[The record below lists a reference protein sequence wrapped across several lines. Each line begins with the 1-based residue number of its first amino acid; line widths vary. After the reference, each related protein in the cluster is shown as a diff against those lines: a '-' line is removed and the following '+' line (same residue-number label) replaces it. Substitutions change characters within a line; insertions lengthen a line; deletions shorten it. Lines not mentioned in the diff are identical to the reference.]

1 MQKSKNLNESV
12 DDRAEYGK
20 LGKLGSVFL
29 SRFLACRKNRLISP
43 GKLTDYYPIA
53 TLQNQL

>member
-20 LGKLGSVFL
+20 LVKLGLVFL
-29 SRFLACRKNRLISP
+29 SRFLACRKNIQEI
-43 GKLTDYYPIA
+43 LTLMHIINKPKWV
-53 TLQNQL
+53 